1 MRMQR
6 TIRGP
11 LEQRELAP
19 DAWAWAAPGG
29 AELLIRGAD
38 PGAAELLRRAVPS
51 AVSVD
56 WLKDGALVTL
66 ITELGPRPLRAR
78 VAVTHEPLARLY
90 ETLPLARLDLRARRF
105 WRRVFFLVRIPGGR
119 RLLKILARRTG
130 A

>member
-6 TIRGP
+6 ILKGP

-19 DAWAWAAPGG
+19 GAWAWTAPGG

-38 PGAAELLRRAVPS
+38 PGAAQLLRRAVPS
-51 AVSVD
+51 TVSVD
-56 WLKDGALVTL
+56 WLEDGALVTL
-66 ITELGPRPLRAR
+66 VTGSGPRPLRAR
-78 VAVTHEPLARLY
+78 VAVTHDPLARLY
-90 ETLPLARLDLRARRF
+90 ETLPLARLDAQARRF

-119 RLLKILARRTG
+119 RLLKLMARRAG

>member
-1 MRMQR
+1 MQR
-6 TIRGP
+6 IMRGP

-19 DAWAWAAPGG
+19 GAWTWAAPGG
-29 AELLIRGAD
+29 GEVLIRGAD
-38 PGAAELLRRAVPS
+38 PGAAELLREAVPS

-56 WLKDGALVTL
+56 WLEDGALVTL
-66 ITELGPRPLRAR
+66 SMASGPRPLRAR

-90 ETLPLARLDLRARRF
+90 ETLPLAKLDPRARRF

-119 RLLKILARRTG
+119 RLLKLLARRTG